1 MQKQYIG
8 QALIINPK
16 YKTRMGNQIK
26 TKMKGG
32 DVAGIADLD
41 SKYDPTNY
49 MNWIKGGLSTAGTI
63 LSFI

>member
-32 DVAGIADLD
+32 DLNIPDLD
-41 SKYDPTNY
+41 AKYDINSPEA
-49 MNWIKGGLSTAGTI
+49 WLKGLASTAGTI